1 MVSQIQ
7 KYDPYPCI
15 LGIPVMP
22 RLFEAAK
29 FYIHIFFVVISTK
42 VCFVLYASYD
52 SVLDTPLVEVLTN
65 P

>member
-1 MVSQIQ
+1 
-7 KYDPYPCI
+7 
-15 LGIPVMP
+15 MP

-29 FYIHIFFVVISTK
+29 FYIYICFVVVSTK

-52 SVLDTPLVEVLTN
+52 SVLDTPLVEVLSN